1 MSKIQLKKKLE
12 WKTNESILC
21 RPASENVD
29 AYNQREGSQRQLA
42 RRFRVSLT
50 FIENLLK
57 RYRTDGTVEPR
68 RHGGGQVAKLNR
80 EQEAV
85 VATLV
90 EENNDAIKARAM
102 RATGATY

>member
-1 MSKIQLKKKLE
+1 M
-12 WKTNESILC
+12 
-21 RPASENVD
+21 
-29 AYNQREGSQRQLA
+29 
-42 RRFRVSLT
+42 
-50 FIENLLK
+50 K

-90 EENNDAIKARAM
+90 EGNNDAIKARVM
-102 RATGATY
+102 RATGATCWRADQPLHNGKIRPKA